1 MMIEQNT
8 NYAYKLKYIDKPS
21 FDKVRKLAVQFM
33 MELPQ
38 QLRDELYDALNHGLD
53 ILDSEPQM
61 VTYLYSFGQMHQA
74 KLNYA
79 FGKLPDEFLRQ
90 DEINII
96 DYGCGQAMGTMCYA
110 DFLRENG
117 YSQKIKTITLIEPS
131 EMCLKRAALHTS
143 MFFPDVEIKTVNK
156 KFYELDEIDI
166 FCDEDVPTLHIFS
179 NVLDILDFDL
189 SRFTELVKRGWHGYN
204 LCVCVGP
211 FFNYPE
217 KDERMEQFCSL
228 LSGNEYYGNS
238 FGKYEFDE
246 QKAWTAHF
254 LCFAVEKTIVDNLST
269 EVTKTDID
277 NGIEDEYG
285 ILYSIDGKRLLK
297 CRNYKIESYSIK
309 RGTKVICNIAF
320 GDDFEHTC
328 ESLRE
333 IVIPDTVTKIG
344 FGAFMECNS
353 LQQVII
359 PDSVI
364 EIGDIAFWDC
374 KSLQQIFISNSI
386 KIIGEEAFWGC
397 ISLRQIII
405 PDSVISIGERA
416 FSRCFSLKQIIIS
429 KGISEKFKGMLDK
442 DLWDKLVELSDSKSN
457 SLPKEIDYP
466 STEFTEEDIINGIS
480 DEYGVVY
487 SRDRKRLLKCKNY
500 DLETYSI
507 KYGTEVICECA
518 FGDVLEMSCKSLQQI
533 VIPDSVTKIG
543 NRTFFECESL
553 IQINIPG
560 SVTSI
565 GDFALYGCKSLK
577 QIHLPD
583 SLTSIGKSA
592 LSGCESLK
600 HITIPKSITRIGDAV
615 FSRCDSLITVN
626 SNSPRYSI
634 VGSFL
639 IDVVEFKI
647 VTYFGKDNNIIIP
660 NLVKA
665 IGDYAFHRCKSLQ
678 QIAIPDSVTIIG
690 KGAFCKC
697 ESLKQIV
704 IPDSVTNIKDA
715 VFMACS
721 SLKKITLPNTITSI
735 GNDAFCGCKS
745 LQEIKIPNTVTNIG
759 KSAFRGCSSLQRVSI
774 PNSVSEIGD
783 CAFGGCESL
792 QSITIPQGTREKFKN
807 ILLNH

>member
-1 MMIEQNT
+1 MIMMIEENT
-8 NYAYKLKYIDKPS
+8 NYAYKLKYMDNPT
-21 FDKVRKLAVQFM
+21 FDKVRYLSTKFYR
-33 MELPQ
+33 ELPQ
-38 QLRDELYDALNHGLD
+38 ALQDELYEALDRGVD

-61 VTYLYSFGQMHQA
+61 TAYLYAFGKMHQA
-74 KLNYA
+74 KLEYA
-79 FGKLPDEFLRQ
+79 FSKLPEDFLKLP
-90 DEINII
+90 EINIV
-96 DYGCGQAMGTMCYA
+96 DYGCGQALGTMCYA

-117 YSQKIKTITLIEPS
+117 YSQKVKTITLIEPS
-131 EMCLKRAALHTS
+131 EICLKRAALHAS
-143 MFFPDVEIKTVNK
+143 VFFPDVAIKTVNK

-204 LCVCVGP
+204 LCVCIGP

-285 ILYSIDGKRLLK
+285 ILYSMDGKRLLK
-297 CRNYKIESYSIK
+297 CRNYRIESYSIK
-309 RGTKVICNIAF
+309 RGTKVICDIAF

-353 LQQVII
+353 LQQVTI

-429 KGISEKFKGMLDK
+429 KGNSEKFKGMLDK

-457 SLPKEIDYP
+457 SLPKEINYP
-466 STEFTEEDIINGIS
+466 STEFTEEDVINGIR

-487 SRDRKRLLKCKNY
+487 SRDGKRLIKCKNY

-507 KYGTEVICECA
+507 KYGTEVICDHA
-518 FGDVLEMSCKSLQQI
+518 FGDILESCKTLQQI

-543 NRTFFECESL
+543 NHAFSECESL
-553 IQINIPG
+553 LQFNIPS
-560 SVTSI
+560 SVMSI
-565 GDFALYGCKSLK
+565 GNFALCGCK
-577 QIHLPD
+577 
-583 SLTSIGKSA
+583 
-592 LSGCESLK
+592 SLK
-600 HITIPKSITRIGDAV
+600 HITIPKPITKLGDAV
-615 FSRCDSLITVN
+615 FSRCDSLITIN
-626 SNSPRYSI
+626 SNSSRYSI
-634 VGSFL
+634 VCNFL
-639 IDVVEFKI
+639 IDIVEFKI
-647 VTYFGKDNNIIIP
+647 VTYFGKEKNIIIP

-665 IGDYAFHRCKSLQ
+665 IGDYAFHWCKSLQ
-678 QIAIPDSVTIIG
+678 QITIPDSVTIIG

-721 SLKKITLPNTITSI
+721 SLKKITLPKTITSI
-735 GNDAFCGCKS
+735 GDDVFWGCKS

-759 KSAFRGCSSLQRVSI
+759 KNAFMSCSSLQRVSI

-783 CAFGGCESL
+783 CAFRGCESL

-807 ILLNH
+807 IL